1 MANNPNPIPIL
12 VVLFLLKNKSGG
24 AHLSPALPSA
34 LELESMLDNA
44 HSMIHMIEKL
54 NGLAQAGSQASLP
67 DMKKMM
73 EIVEKIPL

>member
-1 MANNPNPIPIL
+1 MAKNPNPIPIL
-12 VVLFLLKNKSGG
+12 AVLFLLKNKNGG
-24 AHLSPALPSA
+24 MRLSPALPSA

-54 NGLAQAGSQASLP
+54 NGLAQSGAQASLP

-73 EIVEKIPL
+73 EIVEKLPL